1 MNCFDLQVLKQLAD
15 VMEMCMWHLCWK
27 NIQDTVSEMV
37 RSIIGCNPQ
46 PSILEGVNGVCEE
59 YRKRV
64 TEIESSLNSNDY
76 ISHNLLKYFE
86 TVVINV
92 IDCVCRLFH
101 PNEPLPDSM
110 RIV

>member
-1 MNCFDLQVLKQLAD
+1 M
-15 VMEMCMWHLCWK
+15 
-27 NIQDTVSEMV
+27 
-37 RSIIGCNPQ
+37 
-46 PSILEGVNGVCEE
+46 CEE

-92 IDCVCRLFH
+92 VDCVCRLFH
-101 PNEPLPDSM
+101 PNEPLPERM
-110 RIV
+110 RIVWVRVLLVAGFEEMCEVKKGFLE